1 MKLLINLMI
10 VLINYFYL
18 LGLSPVLTNYLV
30 SGKYKHTPD
39 KGTMDH
45 FFLSF
50 RNSCLKNV
58 LRDKETVV

>member
-1 MKLLINLMI
+1 MYIVHCTVINHTKNVIMKLLINLMI

-39 KGTMDH
+39 KGTMDV
-45 FFLSF
+45 FFF
-50 RNSCLKNV
+50 
-58 LRDKETVV
+58 